1 MTGYLTNAKEPD
13 YDEDGATYTL
23 RIPNLEVRQIYK
35 SQVLGWFRQRVYKES
50 KVDRTSLEKFYSAF
64 EQGDAQTV
72 EDILNDR
79 LLTTVSF
86 YDANESFYHGIT
98 YLLLKLSNS
107 WATASNRESGRGR
120 NDIMIQGNKRKFGAV
135 VELKYASGYDDLDA
149 KCEQALKQIDKNDY
163 TKDLR
168 EFRVKRV
175 LKYGIAY
182 YKKECKVKV
191 ETAWG

>member
-1 MTGYLTNAKEPD
+1 
-13 YDEDGATYTL
+13 
-23 RIPNLEVRQIYK
+23 
-35 SQVLGWFRQRVYKES
+35 
-50 KVDRTSLEKFYSAF
+50 
-64 EQGDAQTV
+64 
-72 EDILNDR
+72 
-79 LLTTVSF
+79 
-86 YDANESFYHGIT
+86 
-98 YLLLKLSNS
+98 
-107 WATASNRESGRGR
+107 
-120 NDIMIQGNKRKFGAV
+120 MIQGNRRKFGAV

-149 KCEQALKQIDKNDY
+149 KCEQALKQIDSNDY